1 MNGEAWIG
9 TVVVTTVVT
18 MIAMLAMA
26 IGVAFGRRQPAGTC
40 GGAGADGCMCDPHGR
55 RCKAQEETT

>member
-1 MNGEAWIG
+1 MNGGAWIG

-18 MIAMLAMA
+18 VTAMLAMA

-40 GGAGADGCMCDPHGR
+40 GGAAGDGCLCAPHGR
-55 RCKAQEETT
+55 RCKGQEETT